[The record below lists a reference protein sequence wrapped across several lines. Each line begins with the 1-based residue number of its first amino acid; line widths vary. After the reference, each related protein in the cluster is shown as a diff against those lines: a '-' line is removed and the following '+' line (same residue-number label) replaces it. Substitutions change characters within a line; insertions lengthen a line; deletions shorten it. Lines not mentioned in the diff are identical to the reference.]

1 MLYHH
6 RKLDDRNMDPR
17 VFLRVLIERLAP
29 VVGSASPGFSS
40 AWEGEE
46 AALNERTVGGRGHLA
61 QAVLLARRALF
72 SEDDEIIRTTAIH
85 CLALERTGLA
95 LATRRESI
103 LLKRKGGKTR
113 GAKQTDDGERRW
125 APYRQ
130 RYHALVAAGKSPVQ
144 ARTIVQREM
153 VKSGFSLPG
162 QPLSPSNRT
171 IRKWLK

>member
-1 MLYHH
+1 
-6 RKLDDRNMDPR
+6 MDPR

-113 GAKQTDDGERRW
+113 GAKQTDEGARRW

-130 RYHALVAAGKSPVQ
+130 RYQALVAAGKSPIQ

-162 QPLSPSNRT
+162 QPMSPSNRT

>member
-1 MLYHH
+1 MLYRHEN
-6 RKLDDRNMDPR
+6 LDDRDMDPR
-17 VFLRVLIERLAP
+17 VFLRVLIERLAT
-29 VVGSASPGFSS
+29 VVGNASPGFSS

-61 QAVLLARRALF
+61 QAVWLARRAL
-72 SEDDEIIRTTAIH
+72 SSGDDEIIRTTAIH

-113 GAKQTDDGERRW
+113 GAKQTDDATRRW

-130 RYHALVAAGKSPVQ
+130 RYHVLVAAGKSPAQ

-162 QPLSPSNRT
+162 QPLSPSSRT
-171 IRKWLK
+171 VRKWLK